1 MAHKARLLSSR
12 HHSLLRVSHS
22 PSKDDNLQNATA
34 RREMRRVVFERAEG
48 AVLLLA
54 VHLCGTL
61 SIKATTT

>member
-1 MAHKARLLSSR
+1 M
-12 HHSLLRVSHS
+12 SHS